1 MLWAERLGRFE
12 IDMALEHLQFAPVM
26 TPRTLEELARILR
39 EGERRD
45 VAKIASDL
53 IPVVQGVVDNFFK
66 PMSQVRNEKAFWE
79 DFDTFSREF
88 EPYRLYINIRLL
100 QTLDPAKL
108 LESYTEVFLQLS
120 EGLLHSADEKGIPV
134 ERLKKILTDYVA
146 TISNLVKRLANLG
159 GMGMPASVQ
168 ELNLADCIHSATRLD
183 YGLTA
188 LFLIL
193 EGTIPTPSMPI
204 PALLVDATEDSLDH
218 FNKQWEA
225 LARVSFPQSEM
236 HKPSAEADSARTQEL
251 QWVRDHSTV
260 LRDLAGKWVVVEGDR
275 LVASDP
281 QYETAREMAVHKGIV
296 RPFIIYVPESVE
308 GAFMGL

>member
-1 MLWAERLGRFE
+1 
-12 IDMALEHLQFAPVM
+12 MAMEHLQFAPVM
-26 TPRTLEELARILR
+26 TPRALEELARILR
-39 EGERRD
+39 EDDRWD
-45 VAKIASDL
+45 AAKIAADL

-218 FNKQWEA
+218 FAQQCEV
-225 LARVSFPQSEM
+225 LARISSPESAMPKGFSE
-236 HKPSAEADSARTQEL
+236 AGSARTQEL
-251 QWVRDHSTV
+251 QWVRDHATV
-260 LRDLAGKWVVVEGDR
+260 LRDLAGKWIVVEGDR

-281 QYETAREMAVHKGIV
+281 TMKPRGTWLCRKGSCDLSSSMS
-296 RPFIIYVPESVE
+296 RSR
-308 GAFMGL
+308 

>member
-12 IDMALEHLQFAPVM
+12 IDMALEQLQFAPVM

-39 EGERRD
+39 EGGRRD
-45 VAKIASDL
+45 VAKIVSDL

-66 PMSQVRNEKAFWE
+66 PMSQARNEKAFWE

-120 EGLLHSADEKGIPV
+120 EGFLHSADEKGIPV

-218 FNKQWEA
+218 FAQQCEV
-225 LARVSFPQSEM
+225 LARISSPE
-236 HKPSAEADSARTQEL
+236 SATPKRFSDAGSARTQEL
-251 QWVRDHSTV
+251 QWVRDHATV
-260 LRDLAGKWVVVEGDR
+260 LRDLAGKWIVVEGDR

-281 QYETAREMAVHKGIV
+281 NYETARDMAVQKGIV

>member
-1 MLWAERLGRFE
+1 
-12 IDMALEHLQFAPVM
+12 MALELQFAPVM

-39 EGERRD
+39 EGDRRD
-45 VAKIASDL
+45 VAEIVSDL
-53 IPVVQGVVDNFFK
+53 MPVVQEVVENFFK
-66 PMSQVRNEKAFWE
+66 PISQARNEKAFR
-79 DFDTFSREF
+79 DTFDRLSREF
-88 EPYRLYINIRLL
+88 EPYRLYVNIRLL

-120 EGLLHSADEKGIPV
+120 EGLLHSADEKGIPA
-134 ERLKKILTDYVA
+134 ERLKKIVTDYV
-146 TISNLVKRLANLG
+146 TTFSNLVRRAANLG
-159 GMGMPASVQ
+159 GMEMSVGVQ
-168 ELNLADCIHSATRLD
+168 ELNLADWVRYATRLD

-193 EGTIPTPSMPI
+193 EGTIPTPSKPT